1 MVSPG
6 IMQQGSLFLHAMA
19 FGVALIFCY
28 DLLRIFRR
36 GVPHGTV
43 WIAVEDMFFWLISA
57 FVLFQLMY
65 EENDGTLRWFVIM
78 GVLLGMILYNVSLSR
93 FVVRFGSFFFRLILR
108 VIRAVIMG
116 IVKILQFLLKPLG
129 KCIQRN
135 CRTGKK
141 SSRYVKKQLK
151 KLYKTVKMGLCKL

>member
-1 MVSPG
+1 
-6 IMQQGSLFLHAMA
+6 MQQGSLFLHAIA
-19 FGVALIFCY
+19 FGVALIFGY

-65 EENDGTLRWFVIM
+65 EENDGKLRWFVIM

-116 IVKILQFLLKPLG
+116 IVKILQFLLKPLA
-129 KCIQRN
+129 KCIQRT